1 MTTLAPGRRAPTPGG
16 RAEGR
21 STDDGAGRHL
31 VLPSWT
37 VPAAAVVAVL
47 ARLPYLGRPA
57 SPDEAGY
64 LLVGAQW
71 SGPGHSLYG
80 DYFVDRPPL
89 LVTLYRVAAELG
101 GVPALRLLGCL
112 AALVVVLASA
122 RVASLL
128 AGHVA
133 GRWTA
138 VLAAAFTLSP
148 LLGAQQVDGELLAIP
163 FVAVGLACVVAATRP
178 ATSPLRATWFSVA
191 AGAAGTAAALV
202 KQNFVDVGVVVVVTL
217 AVAVL
222 RGELERRR
230 ALGLAAAAVAG
241 GLATLGS
248 TALWTI
254 THGTSLRGVWDA
266 TYPFRL
272 EAAQVIA
279 ASGRVHAQ
287 GRLDTLLVSSVL
299 SLVVPAMLVLA
310 LDVVLRPRRDAV
322 RWALV
327 AAVVW
332 ATTSAMLGGAYW
344 LHYLLC
350 LVVPVAVSLGVVAAR
365 HDGLARAARGVVVA
379 AAVSSTLAWGVGL
392 HLHATDDRALAG
404 SAVARVAHRGDTIVS
419 LYGGADTVLASGL
432 RSPYAQ
438 LWSLPVRVLDPDLR
452 DLQTV
457 LTGPDAPTWLVTGRG
472 VGGWGLQSAD
482 LAAVVRREYRPVA
495 DVCGRVVR
503 LRDGVDRPVPVP
515 DAPCGGTSSTA
526 NQEVRP

>member
-1 MTTLAPGRRAPTPGG
+1 MTTLVPGRRGPDPAGPVADRAPGPHARRGL
-16 RAEGR
+16 A
-21 STDDGAGRHL
+21 
-31 VLPSWT
+31 LPSWT
-37 VPAAAVVAVL
+37 VPAAAAVAVL

-101 GVPALRLLGCL
+101 GVPALRLMGCL
-112 AALVVVLASA
+112 AAVVVVLATA
-122 RVASLL
+122 RAAATL
-128 AGHVA
+128 AGSAA

-138 VLAAAFTLSP
+138 VLAAALTVSP
-148 LLGAQQVDGELLAIP
+148 LLGAQQVDGELLAAP
-163 FVAVGLACVVAATRP
+163 FVAVGLACVVAALQPT
-178 ATSPLRATWFSVA
+178 TSPHRATWLA
-191 AGAAGTAAALV
+191 AGAGASGAAAALV
-202 KQNFVDVGVVVVVTL
+202 KQNFVDVGVVVVVAL
-217 AVAVL
+217 AVAVV
-222 RGELERRR
+222 RHELDRRR
-230 ALGLAAAAVAG
+230 ALGLAGAAVAG
-241 GLATLGS
+241 GATVLGA
-248 TALWTI
+248 TALWTLV
-254 THGTSLRGVWDA
+254 HGTSLLGVWQA

-272 EAAQVIA
+272 QAAQVIA

-287 GRLDTLLVSSVL
+287 GRLDTLLVAGVV

-332 ATTSAMLGGAYW
+332 ATASALLGGAYW

-365 HDGLARAARGVVVA
+365 HDGIARLARGVVVA
-379 AAVSSTLAWGVGL
+379 AALSGALAWGAGL
-392 HLHATDDRALAG
+392 HSHHADDRALVG
-404 SAVARVAHRGDTIVS
+404 SAVGRVAHRGDTIVS
-419 LYGGADTVLASGL
+419 LYGGPDTVLASGL

-438 LWSLPVRVLDPDLR
+438 LWALPVRVLDPDLR
-452 DLQTV
+452 DLQSV
-457 LTGPDAPTWLVTGRG
+457 LTGPEAPTWLVTGHG
-472 VGGWGLQSAD
+472 VGGWGLRSGD
-482 LAAVVRREYRPVA
+482 LAAVVRRDYRPVA

-515 DAPCGGTSSTA
+515 DVPCRDTSSTA
-526 NQEVRP
+526 TQEVRS